1 MNRLVVRNCLRRVP
15 VNGRLLRA
23 IAEAALAAVASP
35 ARGSPA
41 PHSHELGIYLVGDRR
56 MTALNQR
63 YLQHAG
69 PTDVVTFDYGPPE
82 HAAADG
88 RGLRGD
94 IFIGLEV
101 ARRQARA
108 FHTSWP
114 AETVRYLVHG
124 LLHLCGHD
132 DAQPAARRRMKHAED
147 RLVRRLAARFDF
159 SRLEHPDK
167 LRA

>member
-1 MNRLVVRNCLRRVP
+1 MNRLVVRNCLRRVA
-15 VNGRLLRA
+15 VNGRQLRA
-23 IAEAALAAVASP
+23 IAEAALAAVVQPTCGSP
-35 ARGSPA
+35 ARN
-41 PHSHELGIYLVGDRR
+41 SHEIGIYLVGDRR
-56 MTALNQR
+56 ISALNQR

-69 PTDVVTFDYGPPE
+69 PTDVITFDYGPPE
-82 HAAADG
+82 GAASGG

-108 FHTSWP
+108 FHTSWQ

-132 DAQPAARRRMKHAED
+132 DEQPAARRRMKRTEN
-147 RLVRRLAARFDF
+147 RLVRRLAVRFDF

>member
-1 MNRLVVRNCLRRVP
+1 MNRLVVRNCLRRAG
-15 VNGRLLRA
+15 VNGRQLRA
-23 IAEAALAAVASP
+23 IAEAALVALTSP

-41 PHSHELGIYLVGDRR
+41 RPPHEIGIYLVDDRR

-63 YLQHAG
+63 YLRHAG
-69 PTDVVTFDYGPPE
+69 PTDVITFDYGPPE
-82 HAAADG
+82 HAAAAG
-88 RGLRGD
+88 RGLCGD

-108 FHTSWP
+108 YHTTWP

-124 LLHLCGHD
+124 LLHLSGHD
-132 DAQPAARRRMKHAED
+132 DARPAARRRMKRAED
-147 RLVRRLAARFDF
+147 RLLRRLATRFDF
-159 SRLEHPDK
+159 SRLERPDK